1 MKKIISLVLALAL
14 MLSLC
19 SFAAF
24 AEDEEP
30 LFSGYISLLHTNP
43 DGTPQYVVD
52 PQWGAVISVGDVIY
66 NGYGGE
72 EDEIEGIS
80 YSPDTNTLTLDSF
93 QAADKIL
100 NMNYFPENVNIEVNG
115 NCRIGSIEAWRA
127 GLNIIGTG
135 SLVVNENELYDEP
148 IRIDADST
156 ERTLCFGEAVSV
168 TVYES
173 GKDSACAAVITR
185 APGGTAD
192 KHFFFEAEHNGTLS
206 EEFNT
211 HEEHLWITGYK
222 KKYDE
227 KRTTSLGN
235 RMTRR
240 SDPEGVYAGYWFTEE
255 DGARGVVYKKY
266 VFVESL
272 GGYLPDP
279 SFSDNIYEAIYGG
292 SMYEDEYE
300 DENCDYRFIL
310 DEKGE
315 TTPLENPFDYQAYVN
330 VPVMVDAEGKKYAVG
345 SVYNS
350 DTGKM
355 EKGVATFEPIEGL
368 DGFYRFIPA
377 DGIDVEDLEA
387 YDGDE
392 TSVTGFL
399 ITEPDSSNYIAEKVI
414 RTSDPDTVY
423 GYTRRWFP
431 EEGERD
437 CIVRYV
443 YDETLDTLF
452 EDESFE
458 PVFVDD
464 GYDFFDDNEEWQLA
478 RNANGATQWITYDG
492 FWLDRR
498 DGPVYQD
505 GEGNRYMVERFYEDE
520 QETITVY
527 TYEPISV
534 LEDRYLFTEAEGVDF
549 DTLTECIE
557 EVQVHDEVNFILT
570 GTDDVFVYNNGTA
583 SGGFTL
589 SGTIN
594 SFLPEQNNHAEI
606 RVYKEGEENPAASK
620 VLEGTVSNYRIR
632 GLEAGTYEIKVD
644 KAYHIAIETTITL
657 SEDTTLDMTINPLGD
672 INLSGAVDIRDVNTA
687 YKHAMETKKV
697 KDEYALQCGD
707 VARNDSIVDIRDVN
721 ALYKHVMET
730 KKLY

>member
-43 DGTPQYVVD
+43 DGSPQYVVD

-72 EDEIEGIS
+72 EDEIEGIA
-80 YSPDTNTLTLDSF
+80 YSADTNTLTLDSF

-100 NMNYFPENVNIEVNG
+100 NMNNFPENVNIEVNG
-115 NCRIGSIEAWRA
+115 NCRIGSIDTWRA

-156 ERTLCFGEAVSV
+156 ERTLCFGEDVSV

-173 GKDSACAAVITR
+173 GGESACAAVITR

-192 KHFFFEAEHNGTLS
+192 KHFFFEAEHNGALR

-211 HEEHLWITGYK
+211 REEHLWITGYK

-227 KRTTSLGN
+227 KRTTSLGD
-235 RMTRR
+235 RMTRK
-240 SDPEGVYAGYWFTEE
+240 SDPEGVYAGYWFVEN
-255 DGARGVVYKKY
+255 DDARGVVYKRFVY
-266 VFVESL
+266 VESL

-414 RTSDPDTVY
+414 RTSDPDTIY

-431 EEGERD
+431 EDDGDRA
-437 CIVRYV
+437 CIVRFV
-443 YDETLDTLF
+443 YDEEMDILF
-452 EDESFE
+452 EDESFD
-458 PVFVDD
+458 PVFVDS
-464 GYDFFDDNEEWQLA
+464 GYDFFDDNEEWQLV
-478 RNANGATQWITYDG
+478 RSPNGATQWITYDG

-505 GEGNRYMVERFYEDE
+505 SDGSRYMVERFYEDG

-534 LEDRYLFTEAEGVDF
+534 LEDRYLFTEAEGVEFAD
-549 DTLTECIE
+549 LTECIE
-557 EVQVHDEVNFILT
+557 EVQIKDEVNFVLT
-570 GTDDVFVYNNGTA
+570 GTDGVFLYNGA
-583 SGGFTL
+583 AVSGFTL
-589 SGTIN
+589 SGTVE

-606 RVYKEGEENPAASK
+606 KVYRDGEETAVATK
-620 VLEGTVSNYRIR
+620 VLEGTVSSYRII
-632 GLEAGTYEIKVD
+632 GLQAGSYTVKVD
-644 KAYHIAIETTITL
+644 KAYHVAREYTVTI
-657 SEDTTLDMTINPLGD
+657 SDDTTLDMKICPIGD
-672 INLSGAVDIRDVNTA
+672 ANLSGTVTSSDANVI
-687 YKHAMETKKV
+687 YKQVLGTKKIT
-697 KDEYALQCGD
+697 DPYALLCAD
-707 VARNDSIVDIRDVN
+707 ADSRNSVTSSDAN
-721 ALYKHVMET
+721 AIYKHVLGT
-730 KKLY
+730 KKLF